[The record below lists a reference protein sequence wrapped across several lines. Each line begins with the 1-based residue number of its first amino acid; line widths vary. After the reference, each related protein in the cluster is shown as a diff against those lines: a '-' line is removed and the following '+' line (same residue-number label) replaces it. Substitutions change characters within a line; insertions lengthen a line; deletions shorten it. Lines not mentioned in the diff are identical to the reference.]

1 MKIILPLINRAVL
14 LFVILCVMVLSI
26 SVYASDATD
35 SIYKLDDTHGAGDH
49 LGKNCL
55 QRAELIPGSRPSVL
69 VLCNTL
75 NMYENASVRSRILR
89 TLRYGDLL
97 ELIQEEASEGLLY
110 VARKDMHGDQL
121 IEQTGWVD
129 LRFVAVNPDFY
140 IAMHLTPVYAF
151 PSVDG
156 KVITTLNTY
165 NSLHILAEYP
175 GFYCVSI
182 RGAAGFVE
190 KE

>member
-1 MKIILPLINRAVL
+1 MRKQWGIIFALILMMAVQQTAFAQNSGYDL
-14 LFVILCVMVLSI
+14 TGPRD
-26 SVYASDATD
+26 DA
-35 SIYKLDDTHGAGDH
+35 HGAGDY
-49 LGKNCL
+49 LGKNRL
-55 QRAELIPGSRPSVL
+55 QRAEQIPGSRSSVF

-75 NMYENASVRSRILR
+75 NMYENASVKSRVLR
-89 TLRYGDLL
+89 TLSYGDLL
-97 ELIQEEASEGLLY
+97 ELIQEEASEGLVH
-110 VARKDMHGDQL
+110 VARKDMLGDQL

-165 NSLHILAEYP
+165 DSLYILAEYP